1 MATIDELFA
10 TMTEETT
17 TSAIDEL
24 LIIDPNTRQISLPGA
39 ELVFGVEGDA
49 GSERKYFLC
58 PRIVGNNL
66 DLASS
71 FVRVV
76 YRNANGEE
84 DAYPVTDVTLND
96 SGDAVM
102 FSWELMGKVT
112 RYKGQVKFLVYAVGP
127 DLKTKWHTTL
137 ATGISLEGLTPD
149 TSSIETET
157 ADVVAQLIAMVEAQT
172 VAVESVG
179 AEQVANV
186 QTEGATQVSNVKK
199 AASEAQDIAVGQIEA
214 KGTEVLASIPDDYT
228 TVSQKVN
235 GQANAIIGKVSG
247 EVVRVDDVSPIEHTM
262 GVRVRPKNLFNIG
275 VLEPMPAN
283 YTTRISAVDIE
294 NNTVTI
300 TTDDTHTGNGY
311 CGLTNGE
318 GNYVLTLRDLCPH
331 MVAGKTYT
339 LSGNSDSRTKTLYLR
354 GVNISWVFGRSL
366 TITEDHLNA
375 KIALYG
381 LDSAGGEGTGDCVI
395 SNVQIEEGIVATD
408 YTPYIDPTTVTLTG
422 CGKNLFKVAGKT
434 QSHNGVTFT
443 VNDDGSVSVTGT
455 ATKATF
461 MGLGAL
467 KIKPGEK
474 YRVSGSPTGS
484 AFDTYMLYI
493 HNNTTGSDTYDLGEG
508 RVFTGKEGDL
518 GVTIAVYAGTTV
530 NNLTFYPMVVLGE
543 GSENFEPYNGTTISP
558 TSDGTVAGL
567 TSLSPTMT
575 LLTDKAGV
583 TVECEYNRDTNKV
596 IAELLNKIAELSA

>member
-149 TSSIETET
+149 TSSVETET

-172 VAVESVG
+172 VAVQNEG
-179 AEQVANV
+179 VAQIN
-186 QTEGATQVSNVKK
+186 NVKK
-199 AASEAQDIAVGQIEA
+199 ATVEAQNLAIGQIEA
-214 KGTEVLASIPDDYT
+214 KGTEVLGSIPDDYT

-262 GVRVRPKNLFNIG
+262 GVRVHNTNLCEIIGEHVATVRVGGYYSPKRLTYAA
-275 VLEPMPAN
+275 PYM
-283 YTTRISAVDIE
+283 E
-294 NNTVTI
+294 N
-300 TTDDTHTGNGY
+300 
-311 CGLTNGE
+311 
-318 GNYVLTLRDLCPH
+318 
-331 MVAGKTYT
+331 GKTYVFT
-339 LSGNSDSRTKTLYLR
+339 AESDDDLKDTVLSVVVYGLRASGSTSLDSRSNPGTLRCVVTPSDFKRIDSVELR
-354 GVNISWVFGRSL
+354 FNRLPSTSATEER
-366 TITEDHLNA
+366 TITYRN
-375 KIALYG
+375 IYFG
-381 LDSAGGEGTGDCVI
+381 LIENEGKGY
-395 SNVQIEEGIVATD
+395 S
-408 YTPYIDPTTVTLTG
+408 YIDPTTVTLTR
-422 CGKNLFKVAGKT
+422 CGKNLIPYPYASSK
-434 QSHNGVTFT
+434 QDYNGIVFT
-443 VNDDGSVSVTGT
+443 PNEDGSVTINGTSTNDGISFMLINTGAGSRRYLPAGT
-455 ATKATF
+455 YY
-461 MGLGAL
+461 LSCPEL
-467 KIKPGEK
+467 KNNADVFLSLFYYDDNE
-474 YRVSGSPTGS
+474 TS
-484 AFDTYMLYI
+484 AFSGTSGKNSTLILD
-493 HNNTTGSDTYDLGEG
+493 EG
-508 RVFTGKEGDL
+508 RYYGLYFRVYG
-518 GVTIAVYAGTTV
+518 GVTI
-530 NNLTFYPMVVLGE
+530 NNLTVHPQLELGSSATE
-543 GSENFEPYNGTTISP
+543 YEPYNGTTISP

>member
-10 TMTEETT
+10 TMAEETT
-17 TSAIDEL
+17 TGAIDEL

-96 SGDAVM
+96 SGDSVM

-112 RYKGQVKFLVYAVGP
+112 KYKGQVKFLVYAVGP

-149 TSSIETET
+149 TSSVETET

-172 VAVESVG
+172 VAVENVG

-186 QTEGATQVSNVKK
+186 KK
-199 AASEAQDIAVGQIEA
+199 ATVEAQNLAIGQIEA
-214 KGTEVLASIPDDYT
+214 KGTEVLGSIPDDYT
-228 TVSQKVN
+228 TVSRKVN

-262 GVRVRPKNLFNIG
+262 GVKVRGKNLLPYPYKQETTTLNGGTFTSQSDGG
-275 VLEPMPAN
+275 VVVSGVPTAYVSLNLYDGVPLLKDGKI
-283 YTTRISAVDIE
+283 TFSASGDYE
-294 NNTVTI
+294 N
-300 TTDDTHTGNGY
+300 
-311 CGLTNGE
+311 
-318 GNYVLTLRDLCPH
+318 
-331 MVAGKTYT
+331 
-339 LSGNSDSRTKTLYLR
+339 
-354 GVNISWVFGRSL
+354 VNISMVIYDKDATVLFTKETWKGASPITVDLSAYPSAARWLVFLKRG
-366 TITEDHLNA
+366 TPDVEMTGV
-375 KIALYG
+375 LYPQME
-381 LDSAGGEGTGDCVI
+381 LGT
-395 SNVQIEEGIVATD
+395 VATD
-408 YTPYIDPTTVTLTG
+408 YTPYIDPTTVTLTR
-422 CGKNLFKVAGKT
+422 CGKNILDFNGILDGVGS
-434 QSHNGVTFT
+434 SHVYENEKLTVTGYFSSYTTAMLTSGARYTISFDSTRTGEGGGGVSIEFYRADDTRITGSYKQNELSVTTSFT
-443 VNDDGSVSVTGT
+443 VPAETKKTRFYFYGSASSSGKDS
-455 ATKATF
+455 ATYTNLQIES
-461 MGLGAL
+461 G
-467 KIKPGEK
+467 GEK
-474 YRVSGSPTGS
+474 T
-484 AFDTYMLYI
+484 LY
-493 HNNTTGSDTYDLGEG
+493 
-508 RVFTGKEGDL
+508 
-518 GVTIAVYAGTTV
+518 
-530 NNLTFYPMVVLGE
+530 
-543 GSENFEPYNGTTISP
+543 EPYNGTTISP